1 MFVENYRLDTMVG
14 GQAQIVIPYPKIS
27 VEDWRKWKAF
37 LPVRISTISQE
48 RVAYKTTFFENTYG
62 IPSDVCQEMVR
73 GARHFEEIEIWGKRE
88 IRKDP
93 IAVGLTGN
101 GERYLICRWGM
112 DRLIPFDTIKSRS
125 FLYHMQNFGVMLVG
139 SEKFWL
145 TTAAAT
151 ILGIA
156 YLGTW

>member
-62 IPSDVCQEMVR
+62 IPSDVCQQWCEGPAISRRSRFGASVR
-73 GARHFEEIEIWGKRE
+73 SAKT
-88 IRKDP
+88 P
-93 IAVGLTGN
+93 L
-101 GERYLICRWGM
+101 RW
-112 DRLIPFDTIKSRS
+112 
-125 FLYHMQNFGVMLVG
+125 
-139 SEKFWL
+139 
-145 TTAAAT
+145 A
-151 ILGIA
+151 
-156 YLGTW
+156 